1 MPLSR
6 IKSKMEVSQ
15 LRLDSSA
22 ASTDVDERVLLDGT
36 DASDTDDGYAI
47 ILEHATANALDGGVA
62 TFNEMPLIGNVPI
75 ARVAPTANQ
84 TISNN
89 TTTTVIFAGALFDQ
103 GDYFDFANN
112 RYIPKV
118 DGYYDVHLQLQE
130 ASGTD
135 VQSIIIYIRKN
146 GLSTAFGR
154 LILSGLTNDDL
165 MASSPSVHD
174 IVHLNGVDDYVDF
187 AAYITSEDAGSPM
200 INTYRFGGDSH
211 ATFAT
216 FKLIQRGPP

>member
-75 ARVAPTANQ
+75 ARVAPTADQ

-112 RYIPKV
+112 RYLPKV
-118 DGYYDVHLQLQE
+118 AGYYDVHCQIME
-130 ASGTD
+130 NSGTD
-135 VQSIIIYIRKN
+135 VHSIIIYIRKN
-146 GLSTAFGR
+146 IELICYSR
-154 LILSGLTNDDL
+154 IILSGTTNVDL
-165 MASSPSVHD
+165 YASTEVAHD
-174 IVHLNGVDDYVDF
+174 IVYLNGVDDYVDF
-187 AAYITSEDAGSPM
+187 VAYITSEDAGSPI
-200 INTYRFGGDSH
+200 INAYMTGTLGLD
-211 ATFAT
+211 TFAT